1 MARKW
6 NWSRLAFVD
15 EPPPRKAPV
24 GTSYTAGGIP
34 SATPPTLDDES
45 GSSVPTVIRE
55 VVPELSN
62 AFARTAVYAKM
73 MTDSSVDVS
82 MRLYKT
88 PILGAEFFME
98 PYSDNPQD
106 LEVSEFV
113 WANLAEGMS
122 SPFLNSLEDI
132 LGMYEDGYS
141 VLEKVYEEREWAPKR
156 KNANTRNFI
165 MLKKL
170 APRPATTIKE
180 IKYDDNGGPEE
191 VIQNA
196 IRSDQSVDEIELPI
210 DKIMIF
216 TFNRKGGDLTGKS
229 LLRTAYS
236 HWYYMTHLYK
246 IDAIQKE
253 RHGIGVPRGKLLPGY
268 SPADKEVLRNLLRNI
283 RTNEEAFILQT
294 PNVEVDFA
302 KPEGEMVDVLG
313 SANHHNIMILMNVM
327 GQFLALGAATPGGG
341 RATAATQTDMF
352 MKSLKYVANQIA
364 ACVNMYLIPELV
376 VWNFPTKNFPRLA
389 VRNIGETRD
398 LQMFAAALANLY
410 AQQVVTGDPDT
421 EAWVRRVFDMP
432 GKSGEAQPIAAEPT
446 PTAETNGAGDSTRVA
461 KGNVRGET
469 TGYVGQPPNAPD

>member
-1 MARKW
+1 M
-6 NWSRLAFVD
+6 
-15 EPPPRKAPV
+15 
-24 GTSYTAGGIP
+24 TSGGIP
-34 SATPPTLDDES
+34 SATPPPMDDES
-45 GSSVPTVIRE
+45 GSATPTQIRE
-55 VVPELSN
+55 VVPELGSVYQ
-62 AFARTAVYAKM
+62 RTAAYARM
-73 MTDSSVDVS
+73 MNSSVVDVS

-98 PYSDNPQD
+98 PYSDSEIDQ
-106 LEVSEFV
+106 EISEFV

-122 SPFLNSLEDI
+122 APFLNSLEDI
-132 LGMYEDGYS
+132 LHMYEDGYS
-141 VLEKVYEEREWAPKR
+141 VMEKVYEQREWTPK
-156 KNANTRNFI
+156 KKGGNTRNFI

-170 APRPATTIKE
+170 APRPASTIKE
-180 IKYDDNGGPEE
+180 INYDDNGGPEE
-191 VIQNA
+191 VVQSA
-196 IRSDQSVDEIELPI
+196 IRADGTVDEEPLPI

-216 TFNRKGGDLTGKS
+216 TFNRYGGDLQGKS

-268 SPADKEVLRNLLRNI
+268 SPKDREVLRNLLKNL
-283 RTNEEAFILQT
+283 RTNEEAFIVQT
-294 PNVEVDFA
+294 PNVEIDFA
-302 KPEGEMVDVLG
+302 KPEGEMVDVMS

-327 GQFLALGAATPGGG
+327 GQFLALGATTPGGG
-341 RATAATQTDMF
+341 RATAGTQTDMF

-376 VWNFPTKNFPRLA
+376 VWNYPTKNFPRLA

-410 AQQVVTGDPDT
+410 AQEVVTKGDPAT
-421 EAWVRRVFDMP
+421 EAWVRKVFDMP
-432 GKSGEAQPIAAEPT
+432 GFTGEVGLPAT
-446 PTAETNGAGDSTRVA
+446 PTKEPIPTNGSGDSTRVA

-469 TGYVGQPPNAPD
+469 TGYVGQPPNAAD